1 MDLTK
6 GGRGAIER
14 MVQAYGFKTR
24 QQLCNQ
30 LGVSKSTLATRYM
43 RDSFPAEWVIQC
55 AVETSVSLE
64 WLISGV
70 GKKQPCSKPSTD
82 LRQAGNKC
90 DEFQSAL
97 SEGCYDHTIGMSILK
112 APNEIH
118 GNSTQGGKAA
128 IKRLVEA
135 YGFTSRQALADHLKV
150 SKSTL
155 TNRYIRDTFP
165 ADWIIHCALETGI
178 SLEWL
183 ALGSGEMR
191 RVIPN
196 EYKTAT
202 PVPHSNISSMPNSSS
217 VTVPR
222 KRIIDGVLSD
232 DGILILDKTLLPG
245 TLHTPLA
252 LACDNALYLI
262 EQQVNE
268 IRDGTWLVVIEGK
281 IAIRSLTRIP
291 VGKVRINASNPLH
304 SFECKLNDIEII
316 GKVVS
321 KTEFLE

>member
-1 MDLTK
+1 ML
-6 GGRGAIER
+6 
-14 MVQAYGFKTR
+14 QAYGFTTKQALST
-24 QQLCNQ
+24 Q
-30 LGVSKSTLATRYM
+30 LGISNSTLA
-43 RDSFPAEWVIQC
+43 
-55 AVETSVSLE
+55 
-64 WLISGV
+64 
-70 GKKQPCSKPSTD
+70 
-82 LRQAGNKC
+82 
-90 DEFQSAL
+90 
-97 SEGCYDHTIGMSILK
+97 
-112 APNEIH
+112 
-118 GNSTQGGKAA
+118 
-128 IKRLVEA
+128 
-135 YGFTSRQALADHLKV
+135 
-150 SKSTL
+150 
-155 TNRYIRDTFP
+155 NRYLRDTFP
-165 ADWIIHCALETGI
+165 ADFIIHCALETGV

-183 ALGSGEMR
+183 ALGIGDMYTASLSPAS
-191 RVIPN
+191 PN
-196 EYKTAT
+196 KSD
-202 PVPHSNISSMPNSSS
+202 H
-217 VTVPR
+217 VTIIPR
-222 KRIIDGVLSD
+222 KKMMDGVLAD

>member
-55 AVETSVSLE
+55 AVETGVSLE

-70 GKKQPCSKPSTD
+70 GNIAHIAPPKNLISVVNHTKNESSDAPIQ
-82 LRQAGNKC
+82 
-90 DEFQSAL
+90 DEANVTNRDSQDKDSR
-97 SEGCYDHTIGMSILK
+97 Y
-112 APNEIH
+112 EISV
-118 GNSTQGGKAA
+118 NFNRGGKAA
-128 IKRLVEA
+128 IERMLQA
-135 YGFTSRQALADHLKV
+135 YGFTTKQALSTQLGI
-150 SKSTL
+150 SNSTL
-155 TNRYIRDTFP
+155 ANRYLRDTFP
-165 ADWIIHCALETGI
+165 ADFIIHCALETGV

-183 ALGSGEMR
+183 ALGIGDMYTASLSPAS
-191 RVIPN
+191 PN
-196 EYKTAT
+196 KSD
-202 PVPHSNISSMPNSSS
+202 H
-217 VTVPR
+217 VTIIPR
-222 KRIIDGVLSD
+222 KKMMDGVLAD